1 MAYTL
6 SNVPTLLDLANISDA
21 DGKVT
26 SVIEIL
32 NETNEVLA
40 EMSWKE
46 GNLPTGHRT
55 TIRTGLPSP
64 TWRKLY
70 GFVQPTKGVTAQVT
84 EQCGMLEAFAEV
96 DCALADLNGN
106 TAAFR
111 LSEDRAHI
119 EGMNQEMTNTIFYGD
134 DDDAAFIGL
143 TPRYNATSAENGDNV
158 ILGNTCLG
166 GTAAAA
172 SNTRT
177 ANSIWL
183 ICWGD
188 NTVQGIVPKASKA
201 GLQVNDLGKKLIQGT
216 HDTST
221 NAEASPG
228 RMMAYVSHYRWD
240 AGISVRDWRYA
251 VRIANIPVSNTVA
264 GVTVN
269 PSFTTLPEL
278 MHQAMDRIPNMQGG
292 RCAWYMSRLSRQ
304 VLRQSLSR
312 LTSESS
318 LEMMDV
324 GGKKV
329 QAFMGIPIRR
339 VDQLSENEAPSG
351 GAVVS

>member
-1 MAYTL
+1 MAYNA

-32 NETNEVLA
+32 NETNEILKD
-40 EMSWKE
+40 MSWME

-55 TIRTGLPSP
+55 SIRTGIPRP

-70 GFVQPTKGVTAQVT
+70 GFVQPTKSTTAQVT

-119 EGMNQEMTNTIFYGD
+119 EGMNQEMCDTIFYGD

-143 TPRYNATSAENGDNV
+143 APRFNALTGAENSDNV
-158 ILGNTCLG
+158 IDGKNAFSS
-166 GTAAAA
+166 TAGVAGD
-172 SNTRT
+172 TL
-177 ANSIWL
+177 NSAWL
-183 ICWGD
+183 IVWGP
-188 NTVQGIVPKASKA
+188 NTIQGIVPKASKS
-201 GLQVNDLGKKLIQGT
+201 GLSMNDLGKQMIQGT
-216 HDTST
+216 NDTST

-228 RMMAYVSHYRWD
+228 RMMAYTTHYRWD

-251 VRIANIPVSNTVA
+251 VRIANLPVNKGPEGITSSTPNF
-264 GVTVN
+264 VTI
-269 PSFTTLPEL
+269 PEL
-278 MHQAMDRIPNMQGG
+278 MHNAMDRIPNMNGG
-292 RCAWYMSRLSRQ
+292 RAAWYMSRRTREL
-304 VLRQSLSR
+304 LRQSLSR
-312 LTSESS
+312 LHADSMLKMEDIGGTMTES
-318 LEMMDV
+318 
-324 GGKKV
+324 
-329 QAFMGIPIRR
+329 FMGIPVRR
-339 VDQLSENEAPSG
+339 VDQLARDENLLA
-351 GAVVS
+351 

>member
-70 GFVQPTKGVTAQVT
+70 GFVQPTKGTTAQVT

-134 DDDAAFIGL
+134 DDDAAFVGL
-143 TPRYNATSAENGDNV
+143 TPRYNALTGNQNSDNV
-158 ILGNTCLG
+158 LDGK
-166 GTAAAA
+166 GTLSSTAGAAGD
-172 SNTRT
+172 TL
-177 ANSIWL
+177 NSIWL

-251 VRIANIPVSNTVA
+251 VRIANIPVNKGVA

-269 PSFTTLPEL
+269 PGFTTLPEM
-278 MHQAMDRIPNMQGG
+278 MHAAMDRIPNMQGG
-292 RCAWYMSRLSRQ
+292 RCAWYTSRLGRQ

-312 LTSESS
+312 LTSEAS

-339 VDQLSENEAPSG
+339 VDQLSQDETLI
-351 GAVVS
+351 

>member
-1 MAYTL
+1 MAYTV
-6 SNVPTLLDLANISDA
+6 SNVPTLLDLGNISDA

-134 DDDAAFIGL
+134 DDDAAFVGL
-143 TPRYNATSAENGDNV
+143 TPRYNSLTGNQNSDNV
-158 ILGNTCLG
+158 IDGKDSLSGSSASG
-166 GTAAAA
+166 AA
-172 SNTRT
+172 TDT
-177 ANSIWL
+177 LNSIWL

-251 VRIANIPVSNTVA
+251 VRIANIPVNKGVGA
-264 GVTVN
+264 VTVN
-269 PSFTTLPEL
+269 PAWSTLPEL
-278 MHQAMDRIPNMQGG
+278 MHAAMDRIPNMQGG

-329 QAFMGIPIRR
+329 QAFMGIPMRR
-339 VDQLSENEAPSG
+339 VDQLSQDETLI
-351 GAVVS
+351 